1 MAEPKKM
8 TREELEAKL
17 TELRE
22 ALGDVKDAY
31 VDMIN
36 AENVP
41 DDRRMAYL
49 ERMTAATLKA
59 QPLLKKGGSNS
70 KN

>member
-1 MAEPKKM
+1 MTAE
-8 TREELEAKL
+8 EYEAKL
-17 TELRE
+17 TELRQ

-31 VDMIN
+31 VDVITN
-36 AENVP
+36 EDIP
-41 DDRRMAYL
+41 DDRRMTYL